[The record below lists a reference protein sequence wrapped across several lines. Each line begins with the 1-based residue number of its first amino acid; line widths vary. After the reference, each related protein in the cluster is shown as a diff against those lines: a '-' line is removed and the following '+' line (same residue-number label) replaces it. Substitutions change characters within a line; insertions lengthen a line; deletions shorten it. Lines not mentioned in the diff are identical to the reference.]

1 LPDTFREVRIV
12 NPKWADRLLIVGL
25 VIVAWGVCSLYLGH
39 LANPW
44 EMIVCILEGNAAVSR

>member
-1 LPDTFREVRIV
+1 M